1 MPTKSNQASLCV
13 LLLIS
18 IITAIPITPTIQ
30 ATKSHASNIATL
42 DLPPLS
48 GYAIQ
53 YTSFAGDTY
62 NLTAFDG
69 LYCRHALPA
78 SWTQAGAL
86 SRSQLRRLIDLT
98 DLTYAQL
105 KEITSG
111 EPQGTG
117 LLTIAVIPTGTAAGH
132 AGSNFKG
139 VELSENEL
147 GSTLQHVNSDLL
159 TPELL
164 HELIHNFEIF
174 ILQINLG
181 YSDSVHAWTQ
191 FMIPFLQYYSR
202 AGVIQSDADAWFQK
216 KITEYTLT
224 WDSTNATWAQCVRNG
239 NNCPNI
245 QANSAWAGLLLRF
258 TKLHGS

>member
-1 MPTKSNQASLCV
+1 MLNTQYNPASLCA
-13 LLLIS
+13 LLLIIS
-18 IITAIPITPTIQ
+18 IITSLTSISSTVRATNPNASPIAP
-30 ATKSHASNIATL
+30 L

-53 YTSFAGDTY
+53 YTSFAGTTY

-69 LYCRHALPA
+69 LYCRYALPA
-78 SWTQAGAL
+78 SWTQPGAL
-86 SRSQLRRLIDLT
+86 NASQLRRLIDLT

-105 KEITSG
+105 AEITSG
-111 EPQGTG
+111 EPQGLG

-147 GSTLQHVNSDLL
+147 GSVRQHLNSDLL
-159 TPELL
+159 TPETL

-181 YSDSVHAWTQ
+181 YSDSVHAWTS

-202 AGVIQSDADAWFQK
+202 AGVIQSDADAWFHYSK
-216 KITEYTLT
+216 RK
-224 WDSTNATWAQCVRNG
+224 
-239 NNCPNI
+239 
-245 QANSAWAGLLLRF
+245 LLN
-258 TKLHGS
+258 TH